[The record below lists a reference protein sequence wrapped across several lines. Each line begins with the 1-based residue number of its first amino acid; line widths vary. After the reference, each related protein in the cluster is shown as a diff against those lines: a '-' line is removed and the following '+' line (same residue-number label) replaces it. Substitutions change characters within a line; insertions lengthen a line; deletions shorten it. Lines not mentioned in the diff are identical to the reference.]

1 MHAHE
6 KLPQDLAALDRCFFE
21 ARDKGRYAM
30 MLSFAEHG
38 IRLAKRLSSVSNSR
52 DLLMFQRH
60 RVESWWLSGQYKTA
74 LIELERLGSF
84 FPDIFGPKSVETLY
98 LRALMAQCRRDL
110 GQYQQALD
118 GAVVLAT
125 DQAAALG
132 EGHPNILSTRYLM
145 AQSRRGLGQYQQALD
160 EAMVLAT
167 DQAAA
172 LGEDHPDTVATQQ
185 FVSECQAELE
195 G

>member
-1 MHAHE
+1 MPWVV
-6 KLPQDLAALDRCFFE
+6 LPGHF
-21 ARDKGRYAM
+21 
-30 MLSFAEHG
+30 
-38 IRLAKRLSSVSNSR
+38 
-52 DLLMFQRH
+52 
-60 RVESWWLSGQYKTA
+60 WT
-74 LIELERLGSF
+74 
-84 FPDIFGPKSVETLY
+84 
-98 LRALMAQCRRDL
+98 
-110 GQYQQALD
+110 QYQQALD